1 VEEVDGDESEG
12 RQGPRQDMDYT
23 PSTPILRR
31 PNLMGPVFLIT
42 LGLVFL
48 IAEFVPEWGVRK
60 TWPVLLVVIGVI
72 KLLDSARPP
81 RPPEGP
87 KF

>member
-1 VEEVDGDESEG
+1 MDGEQSEG
-12 RQGPRQDMDYT
+12 REGTRETMGYS

-31 PNLMGPVFLIT
+31 PGLMGPVFLIA

-48 IAEFVPEWGVRK
+48 IAQFVPEWGVRK
-60 TWPVLLVVIGVI
+60 TWPALLIVIGVL

-87 KF
+87 RV

>member
-1 VEEVDGDESEG
+1 VEAVDVEQSEG
-12 RQGPRQDMDYT
+12 REGPRQDMDYT
-23 PSTPILRR
+23 PSAPISRR
-31 PNLMGPVFLIT
+31 PSLMGPVFLIT

-60 TWPVLLVVIGVI
+60 TWPVLLVVIGVL

>member
-1 VEEVDGDESEG
+1 MDGDESEG
-12 RQGPRQDMDYT
+12 RQGPRQDMGYT
-23 PSTPILRR
+23 PSTPISRR
-31 PNLMGPVFLIT
+31 PGLMGPVFLIT

-60 TWPVLLVVIGVI
+60 TWPVLLVVVGVI

>member
-1 VEEVDGDESEG
+1 MGYS
-12 RQGPRQDMDYT
+12 
-23 PSTPILRR
+23 PSTLISRAPS
-31 PNLMGPVFLIT
+31 LMGPVVLIA

-48 IAEFVPEWGVRK
+48 IGEFVPEWGVTK
-60 TWPVLLVVIGVI
+60 TWPVLLIVVGVL

-87 KF
+87 RL

>member
-1 VEEVDGDESEG
+1 
-12 RQGPRQDMDYT
+12 
-23 PSTPILRR
+23 
-31 PNLMGPVFLIT
+31 MGPVFLIT

-48 IAEFVPEWGVRK
+48 IGEFVPEWGVRK
-60 TWPVLLVVIGVI
+60 TWPALLIVVGVL

-87 KF
+87 RL